1 MNMQE
6 GDSERDRPRRLTEPK
21 EQDGTQS
28 RRTETGGSPHP
39 AHNRPD
45 EWVITML
52 HVTPAAHK
60 GPFAGHK
67 IFPAQLQA
75 GFYGQPPWPLG
86 RQKSLNQVLG
96 SLSWL

>member
-45 EWVITML
+45 EWVVKREGWSSPN
-52 HVTPAAHK
+52 VT
-60 GPFAGHK
+60 
-67 IFPAQLQA
+67 LNS
-75 GFYGQPPWPLG
+75 GF
-86 RQKSLNQVLG
+86 SLTVSVASLG
-96 SLSWL
+96 SFSSVEEYMGEDGQNETEIISC